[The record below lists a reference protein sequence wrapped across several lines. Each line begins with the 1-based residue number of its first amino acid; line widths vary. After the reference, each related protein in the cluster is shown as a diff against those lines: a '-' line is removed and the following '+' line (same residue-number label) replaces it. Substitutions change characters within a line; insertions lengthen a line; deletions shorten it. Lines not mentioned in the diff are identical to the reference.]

1 MFPSLEEIV
10 RYGLYTVEKL
20 AKKREKRDVIV
31 LNECDH
37 CQFVF
42 AGNSCDNCL
51 GMTRM
56 PKADS
61 SEV

>member
-10 RYGLYTVEKL
+10 RYGLYTVEQL
-20 AKKREKRDVIV
+20 AKKRMKRDIIV

-51 GMTRM
+51 GLMTSPR
-56 PKADS
+56 ADS
-61 SEV
+61 KLV

>member
-10 RYGLYTVEKL
+10 KYGLYTVERL

-51 GMTRM
+51 GLITN
-56 PKADS
+56 PSADS
-61 SEV
+61 KLV